1 MSLRNLKITSPLID
15 ILWLTLLVWVGFL
28 VVVAGVAIGIGQ
40 FGEVTSS
47 VLEPAAQLA
56 GWFAIFMGGY
66 LTHDVLELHLTHGQ
80 TRREFALM
88 ATVFVVVFAAFVALL
103 MTVGFLLE
111 RILYR
116 VADWPNRLESDHLY
130 SSTVQVHAIFT
141 EFWLMILIWTSA
153 GALVG
158 SAVYRNG
165 HEGWLA
171 ILLALIPISMA
182 SVVMG
187 DGWGPIESVDRVL
200 RDPSVHPAVAIPV
213 CLFAFGLALA
223 MTWPFLRDI
232 PVRQKSS

>member
-1 MSLRNLKITSPLID
+1 
-15 ILWLTLLVWVGFL
+15 
-28 VVVAGVAIGIGQ
+28 
-40 FGEVTSS
+40 
-47 VLEPAAQLA
+47 
-56 GWFAIFMGGY
+56 MGGY

-111 RILYR
+111 RVLYR
-116 VADWPNRLESDHLY
+116 VADWPHRLDNDHLY

-158 SAVYRNG
+158 SAVYRNSN
-165 HEGWLA
+165 EGWLA
-171 ILLALIPISMA
+171 IPLALIPIGVGEHRHGRRLGA
-182 SVVMG
+182 NRIRGSVVRRSV
-187 DGWGPIESVDRVL
+187 GPPRGRDL
-200 RDPSVHPAVAIPV
+200 RSACSP
-213 CLFAFGLALA
+213 LRLALA